1 MWVFAALAQLVEQFI
16 RNEKVA
22 SSIPASGT
30 RDSSESP
37 FICKGKRV
45 FCLMRHTRHKESRA
59 SVFFLWHSQ
68 IMKALKS
75 PLANE
80 LLADEQARNELRR
93 FLISNHSRSASSVS
107 QAGRIQVRRGTSA
120 ITVSATVVPKAKAD

>member
-30 RDSSESP
+30 RDSSKSP

-45 FCLMRHTRHKESRA
+45 FCLTRLILYKEPRA
-59 SVFFLWHSQ
+59 FAFLLWHSQ

-75 PLANE
+75 QHANY

-93 FLISNHSRSASSVS
+93 FLVGNRSKSAFPTPE
-107 QAGRIQVRRGTSA
+107 AGRIQVRRGASA
-120 ITVSATVVPKAKAD
+120 VTVSATVVPKAKTD

>member
-1 MWVFAALAQLVEQFI
+1 MMGM
-16 RNEKVA
+16 VA
-22 SSIPASGT
+22 GL
-30 RDSSESP
+30 E
-37 FICKGKRV
+37 G
-45 FCLMRHTRHKESRA
+45 
-59 SVFFLWHSQ
+59 LWHSRR
-68 IMKALKS
+68 MKALKS

-120 ITVSATVVPKAKAD
+120 VTVSATVVPKAKAD